1 MRTPPTPS
9 PGGFPGRFSRPA
21 AHRAGARVLLALL
34 LAGLTG
40 SCGYR
45 LHGDP
50 GSRHSASGVAV
61 DLRPF
66 ANASMVPDAGA
77 FLAAKL
83 REEMRRGGF
92 RGSFDP
98 RGAEYLIEGEV
109 RDVGEAV
116 FSHGGERFALEHR
129 LTLVVDIR
137 VVEMARG
144 RVLWKG
150 EGLAESASYFA
161 GSDFQYTEANRRVAF
176 EEVCRRMARRI
187 GQSLQVLL

>member
-1 MRTPPTPS
+1 MRTPPPS
-9 PGGFPGRFSRPA
+9 AQGGSRRSFPVPGG
-21 AHRAGARVLLALL
+21 HRAGARVLLLLVAAAL
-34 LAGLTG
+34 AG

-50 GSRHSASGVAV
+50 GSRYTAPGVGV

-66 ANASMVPDAGA
+66 ANASTVPDAGA
-77 FLAAKL
+77 FLAARL

-92 RGSFDP
+92 RGSFDA
-98 RGAEYLIEGEV
+98 RGAEFLIEGEV

-144 RVLWKG
+144 RVLWKE

-161 GSDFQYTEANRRVAF
+161 GSDFQYTEANRRAAF